1 MIEWYLRLFKLSI
14 LDFGLPE
21 EVPYDSHRWRER
33 YSLWQDIH
41 TYVHIHTQQQQNSNT
56 YIVNKSTNIM
66 PVQKPRSPLGSY
78 NPGASPMESDS
89 GLDRS
94 YTGKV
99 GSRPGAVA
107 SNLELRQRE
116 EAPRGRKWPS
126 WAPIQSPSIS
136 QHTRRGLMRLR

>member
-1 MIEWYLRLFKLSI
+1 MTGHKYIR
-14 LDFGLPE
+14 
-21 EVPYDSHRWRER
+21 
-33 YSLWQDIH
+33 
-41 TYVHIHTQQQQNSNT
+41 TYTHSKAAKQQHI
-56 YIVNKSTNIM
+56 YKAVNKSTNIM

-78 NPGASPMESDS
+78 NPGASPMARDS

-116 EAPRGRKWPS
+116 EAPRGRK
-126 WAPIQSPSIS
+126 
-136 QHTRRGLMRLR
+136 